1 MKERRSSG
9 LREAF
14 GLFWRYCLLLPL
26 TVPLGFALLFV
37 VLAFPILPPGYAVIL
52 FIEGRWVLASVVLI
66 LWGAAMY
73 LLRRLW
79 SRLLEGSNG
88 L

>member
-1 MKERRSSG
+1 MKERKSSG

-26 TVPLGFALLFV
+26 TFPLGIALLFL
-37 VLAFPILPPGYAVIL
+37 VLAFPILPAGYAVCL
-52 FIEGRWVLASVVLI
+52 FIEGGRVLASVVLV

-79 SRLLEGSNG
+79 SRLFEGSDG